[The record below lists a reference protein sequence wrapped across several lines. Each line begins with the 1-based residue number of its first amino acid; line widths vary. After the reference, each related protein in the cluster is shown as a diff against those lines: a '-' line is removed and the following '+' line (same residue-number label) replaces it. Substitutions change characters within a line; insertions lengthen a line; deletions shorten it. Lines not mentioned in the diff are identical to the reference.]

1 MSLDAKVALV
11 TGGARGIGRAIA
23 ERVAEDGADV
33 ALADVRESELAD
45 AVRAVQAH
53 GRRALGLS
61 VDVTDRGAVERM
73 VDATVREFGAIDVLF
88 NNAGIIK
95 VHPFLEIGGIPVQ
108 DEDFDRIM
116 AVNTKGVFLC
126 GQVVARHMVGRGRGK
141 IVNTASI
148 AARLGIPDSAAY
160 AASKAAVMSLTRS
173 MAAALATT
181 GVTVNALAPGMV
193 DTDMWA
199 LIDEQTAKLRGMEIG
214 EPKRRRVR
222 RVPTGRAAT
231 AKDIAAVAGF
241 LASAASDHMSGQTLN
256 IDGGEVMS

>member
-1 MSLDAKVALV
+1 MSLDGQVALV

-23 ERVAEDGADV
+23 ERVAKDGADV
-33 ALADVRESELAD
+33 ALADVRESELAE
-45 AVRAVQAH
+45 AVRAVEAL
-53 GRRALGLS
+53 GRRALGLT
-61 VDVTDRGAVERM
+61 VDVSDRGAVERM
-73 VDATVREFGAIDVLF
+73 VDTTVRTLGAIDILF

-95 VHPFLEIGGIPVQ
+95 VHDFFDIE

-116 AVNTKGVFLC
+116 AVNAKGVFLC
-126 GQVVARHMVGRGRGK
+126 GQVIGRHMVERGRGK

-148 AARLGIPDSAAY
+148 AARLGIPYSAAY

-173 MAAALATT
+173 MAASLAKT

-193 DTDMWA
+193 DTDMWT
-199 LIDEQTAKLRGMEIG
+199 LIDEQTAKQRGLEIG

-222 RVPTGRAAT
+222 SVPTGRAAT
-231 AKDIAAVAGF
+231 ARDIAAVAGF
-241 LASAASDHMSGQTLN
+241 LASAASDHMNGQTLN

>member
-1 MSLDAKVALV
+1 MGLEGQVALV

-23 ERVAEDGADV
+23 ERVAEDGANV
-33 ALADVRESELAD
+33 AIADVLESELAE
-45 AVRAVQAH
+45 AVRSVESL
-53 GRRALGLS
+53 GRRALGLT
-61 VDVTDRGAVERM
+61 VDVTDRAAVERM
-73 VDATVREFGAIDVLF
+73 VDATVRELGAIDILF

-95 VHPFLEIGGIPVQ
+95 VHDFLDIE
-108 DEDFDRIM
+108 DADFDRIM
-116 AVNTKGVFLC
+116 AVNAKGVFLC
-126 GQVVARHMVGRGRGK
+126 GQVVARRMVERGRGK

-148 AARLGIPDSAAY
+148 AARLGIPYSPAY

-173 MAAALATT
+173 MAASLART

-199 LIDEQTAKLRGMEIG
+199 LIDEQTAKQRGLEIG

-231 AKDIAAVAGF
+231 ARDIAAVAGF
-241 LASAASDHMSGQTLN
+241 LASAASDHMTGQTLN

>member
-1 MSLDAKVALV
+1 MSLDGQVALV

-33 ALADVRESELAD
+33 ALADVREPELAE
-45 AVRAVQAH
+45 AVRAVEAL
-53 GRRALGLS
+53 GRRALGLT
-61 VDVTDRGAVERM
+61 VDVADRAAVERM
-73 VDATVREFGAIDVLF
+73 VETTVRELGAVDILF
-88 NNAGIIK
+88 NNAGIIM
-95 VHPFLEIGGIPVQ
+95 VHDFLDIE

-116 AVNTKGVFLC
+116 AVNAKGVFLC
-126 GQVVARHMVGRGRGK
+126 GQVVARHMVERGRGK

-148 AARLGIPDSAAY
+148 AARLGIPYSPAY

-173 MAAALATT
+173 MAASLAKT

-193 DTDMWA
+193 DTDMWT
-199 LIDEQTAKLRGMEIG
+199 LIDEQTAEQRGLEIG
-214 EPKRRRVR
+214 EPKRRRVS

-231 AKDIAAVAGF
+231 ARDIAAVAGF
-241 LASAASDHMSGQTLN
+241 LASAASDHMNGQTLN

>member
-1 MSLDAKVALV
+1 MNLDGQVALV

-33 ALADVRESELAD
+33 ALADVRESELAE
-45 AVRAVQAH
+45 AVRAVEAH
-53 GRRALGLS
+53 GRRALGLT
-61 VDVTDRGAVERM
+61 VDVTSRAAVERM
-73 VDATVREFGAIDVLF
+73 VDDTVRELGAIDVLF

-95 VHPFLEIGGIPVQ
+95 VHPFLAIE

-126 GQVVARHMVGRGRGK
+126 GQVVARHMVERGRGK

-148 AARLGIPDSAAY
+148 AARLGVPDSAAY

-173 MAAALATT
+173 MAASLAAT

-231 AKDIAAVAGF
+231 ARDIAAVAGF
-241 LASAASDHMSGQTLN
+241 LASAASDHLNGQTLN

>member
-1 MSLDAKVALV
+1 MGLDGQVALV

-33 ALADVRESELAD
+33 ALADVREPELAG
-45 AVRAVQAH
+45 AVRAVEAH
-53 GRRALGLS
+53 GRRALGLT
-61 VDVTDRGAVERM
+61 VDVTDRSAVEGM
-73 VDATVREFGAIDVLF
+73 VAATVRELGAIDILF

-95 VHPFLEIGGIPVQ
+95 VHPFLEIE

-126 GQVVARHMVGRGRGK
+126 GQVVARHMVERGRGK

-173 MAAALATT
+173 MAASLAAT

-199 LIDEQTAKLRGMEIG
+199 LIDEQTARLRGMEIG

-222 RVPTGRAAT
+222 RVPTRRAAT
-231 AKDIAAVAGF
+231 AQDIAAVAGF
-241 LASAASDHMSGQTLN
+241 LASAASDHMIGQTLN

>member
-1 MSLDAKVALV
+1 MSLDGQVALV

-33 ALADVRESELAD
+33 AIADVREPELGE
-45 AVRAVQAH
+45 AVRAVEAR
-53 GRRALGLS
+53 GRRALGLT
-61 VDVTDRGAVERM
+61 VDVTSRAAVERM
-73 VDATVREFGAIDVLF
+73 VDAAVSGLGPIDVLF
-88 NNAGIIK
+88 NNAGVIQ
-95 VHPFLEIGGIPVQ
+95 VHPFLEIE

-116 AVNTKGVFLC
+116 AVNVKGVFLC
-126 GQVVARHMVGRGRGK
+126 GQAVARRMVERGRGK

-173 MAAALATT
+173 MAASLAAT

-193 DTDMWA
+193 DTDMWT
-199 LIDEQTAKLRGMEIG
+199 LIDEQTAKLRGMEVG

-231 AKDIAAVAGF
+231 ARDIAAVAGF
-241 LASAASDHMSGQTLN
+241 LASAASDHMNGQTLN

>member
-1 MSLDAKVALV
+1 MSLEGQIALV

-23 ERVAEDGADV
+23 ERMARDGADV
-33 ALADVRESELAD
+33 ALADVREAELAD
-45 AVRAVQAH
+45 AVRAVEAL
-53 GRRALGLS
+53 GRRALGLT
-61 VDVTDRGAVERM
+61 VDVTDRAAVEEM
-73 VDATVREFGAIDVLF
+73 VDATERELGAIDVLF

-95 VHPFLEIGGIPVQ
+95 VHDFLDIE
-108 DEDFDRIM
+108 DDDFDRIM

-126 GQVVARHMVGRGRGK
+126 GQVVARRMVERGRGK

-148 AARLGIPDSAAY
+148 AARLGIPYSAAY

-173 MAAALATT
+173 MAASLATT

-222 RVPTGRAAT
+222 RVPTRRAAT
-231 AKDIAAVAGF
+231 AHDIAAVAGF
-241 LASAASDHMSGQTLN
+241 LASPASDHMNGQTLN

>member
-1 MSLDAKVALV
+1 MNLDGKAVLV

-23 ERVAEDGADV
+23 ERVAEEGADV
-33 ALADVRESELAD
+33 ALADVRESDLAQ
-45 AVRAVQAH
+45 AVRGVEAR
-53 GRRALGLS
+53 GRRALGLT
-61 VDVTDRGAVERM
+61 VDVTDRAAVERM
-73 VDATVREFGAIDVLF
+73 VDATIRAFGAIDVLF

-95 VHPFLEIGGIPVQ
+95 VHPFLEIE
-108 DEDFDRIM
+108 DEDFERIM
-116 AVNTKGVFLC
+116 AVNVKGVFLC
-126 GQVVARHMVGRGRGK
+126 GQVVARHMVARGRGK

-148 AARLGIPDSAAY
+148 AARVAVPDSAAY

-173 MAAALATT
+173 MAASLATT
-181 GVTVNALAPGMV
+181 GVSVNALAPGMV

-199 LIDEQTAKLRGMEIG
+199 LIDEQTAKLRGMEVG

-231 AKDIAAVAGF
+231 AEDIANVAGF
-241 LASAASDHMSGQTLN
+241 LASPASDHMSGQTLN

>member
-1 MSLDAKVALV
+1 MNLDGQVALV

-23 ERVAEDGADV
+23 ERMAEDGADV
-33 ALADVRESELAD
+33 ALADVREPELAE
-45 AVRAVQAH
+45 AVRAVEAN
-53 GRRALGLS
+53 GRRALGLT
-61 VDVTDRGAVERM
+61 VDVTSRAAVERM
-73 VDATVREFGAIDVLF
+73 VDTTESGLGPIDVLF
-88 NNAGIIK
+88 NNAGIIQ
-95 VHPFLEIGGIPVQ
+95 VHPFLEIE

-116 AVNTKGVFLC
+116 AVNAKGVFLC
-126 GQVVARHMVGRGRGK
+126 GQAVARRMVERGRGK

-148 AARLGIPDSAAY
+148 AARLGIPDGAAY

-173 MAAALATT
+173 MAASLAAT

-193 DTDMWA
+193 DTDMWT
-199 LIDEQTAKLRGMEIG
+199 LIDEQTAKLRGMEVG

-231 AKDIAAVAGF
+231 ARDVAAVAGF
-241 LASAASDHMSGQTLN
+241 LASAASDHVNGQTLN